1 MLKAI
6 MILPFNVL
14 ISIPALILYFNDFKI
29 IKLQNIYALLV
40 MLILFTGGLTLMI
53 WTIKLFSKTGTGSLA
68 PWNPINKLI
77 TTGPYAYVRN
87 PMLLGVF
94 LCLGAESILFQS
106 LPLFYYLLIF
116 IGINMLYFPLSEE
129 KGLYKKYGEE
139 YLEYKRNVPR
149 FIPRL
154 PPYKSTAPKNKN
166 SIKSPQN

>member
-14 ISIPALILYFNDFKI
+14 VSIPVLILYFNDFKMI
-29 IKLQNIYALLV
+29 ETQNFYALL
-40 MLILFTGGLTLMI
+40 LTFILLTSGLTLII
-53 WTIKLFSKTGTGSLA
+53 WTIKLFAQTGKGSLA

-106 LPLFYYLLIF
+106 WPLFYYLLIF

-154 PPYKSTAPKNKN
+154 HPYKSTAPKNKS